1 MVLTLGTKGW
11 SQTQGAEPKGPA
23 LGSVGKAVW
32 WLVRWCG
39 GTACWLW
46 PLAMSAVGFP
56 TVLSLQVAN
65 TTLLLTFGF
74 KYFSIRC
81 CPHSFLFSSGATSYP
96 AWGEQ
101 TVGGAGP
108 ARNPALLLGNSCNT
122 LCPKFPM
129 LSLKTRSP
137 ANISLSK
144 DPALSGLR
152 LPGFSCR
159 KTPYAQKFLLE
170 HPASQFVPR
179 VSGTSLSSPVK
190 PEGLCSYHSIQELDA
205 AGELGARL
213 AELPEEHVPNGLLL
227 AQAVIVPLC
236 KREGHTAKSQRSSP
250 SPLLWPGSS
259 GGSVTPQLGC

>member
-1 MVLTLGTKGW
+1 MLPTFLPLLIWSHFVPCLGRANSGRGRSSQKPSLATGQQLW
-11 SQTQGAEPKGPA
+11 S
-23 LGSVGKAVW
+23 S
-32 WLVRWCG
+32 
-39 GTACWLW
+39 
-46 PLAMSAVGFP
+46 
-56 TVLSLQVAN
+56 
-65 TTLLLTFGF
+65 
-74 KYFSIRC
+74 
-81 CPHSFLFSSGATSYP
+81 
-96 AWGEQ
+96 
-101 TVGGAGP
+101 
-108 ARNPALLLGNSCNT
+108 NT

-236 KREGHTAKSQRSSP
+236 KRGEGHTAKSQRSSP